1 MSYTRNFEFRV
12 APKSGQRAGRYI
24 SPATGTAIVIGAPVK
39 VNTAAAANDL
49 GLPTVALATGT
60 QVPVP
65 GICGIA
71 VYEYK
76 GSEGWAGHDPF
87 LTTYSDLDTV
97 PLNQAL
103 QVVSGDSVK
112 VAFRNTTASTFLN
125 TRTYAGRVMVAG
137 LGSTS
142 TVAVGDYLTPGLG
155 DDVNGYWGETS
166 VLANAWLVVTRVD
179 LTRGEVEA
187 RLLF

>member
-1 MSYTRNFEFRV
+1 M
-12 APKSGQRAGRYI
+12 
-24 SPATGTAIVIGAPVK
+24 SPATGPIVIGAPVK
-39 VNTAAAANDL
+39 VNNAAAANDL
-49 GLPTVALATGT
+49 GLPTVALATGA

-76 GSEGWAGHDPF
+76 GSEGWAGVDPF
-87 LTTYSDLDTV
+87 LTTYSDLSTV
-97 PLNQAL
+97 PVSQAL

-112 VAFRNTTASTFLN
+112 VAFRNTSTQTFLN
-125 TRTYAGRVMVAG
+125 TRSYAGRIMVAG
-137 LGSTS
+137 FGGATS
-142 TVAVGDYLTPGLG
+142 TLAVGDYLTPGLG
-155 DDVNGYWGETS
+155 DDTNGYWGETS
-166 VLANAWLVVTRVD
+166 TLANAWLVVTRVD